1 MQITKRSWRAPLV
14 VGWALRRTRELL
26 DPWLRDGAPAS
37 PSLLPVPWSRRRA
50 VARLIPRP
58 RRPAAE
64 AAAVAGAGPV
74 PPRRLRARAGA
85 PGAYAFIE
93 GGRQAAAELA
103 DVLISLG
110 RDPGQLRSALDFGCG
125 AGRVLPYF
133 AALAPACACA
143 GCDVDEGA
151 VDWAS
156 LHRPELAWSL
166 SSFQPPLPYRSE
178 SFDLVYSISVFSHLD
193 RELTGL
199 WLDELARVLAPD
211 GMALLSVHGAHAFE
225 QFRRQR
231 VSTSWCSPTAFQRG
245 PLLPDEFVFAPYVR
259 SFWTEGELPGIGRQ
273 YGLAFHGADQVRR
286 SWGRSLQV
294 VEVRERALT
303 DWQDVVVCVKG

>member
-1 MQITKRSWRAPLV
+1 
-14 VGWALRRTRELL
+14 
-26 DPWLRDGAPAS
+26 
-37 PSLLPVPWSRRRA
+37 

-58 RRPAAE
+58 RRPAE
-64 AAAVAGAGPV
+64 QTAVVTGSGPV

-85 PGAYAFIE
+85 AGAYAFIE

-103 DVLISLG
+103 GVLESVE
-110 RDPGQLRSALDFGCG
+110 RDPGKLRSALDFGCG
-125 AGRVLPYF
+125 AGRVLPHF

-143 GCDVDEGA
+143 GCDVDESA
-151 VDWAS
+151 VRWAS
-156 LHRPELAWSL
+156 LHRPELDWSL
-166 SSFQPPLPYRSE
+166 SSFQPPLPYPPD

-193 RELTGL
+193 RELTRL
-199 WLDELARVLAPD
+199 WLDELARVLAPG

-225 QFRRQR
+225 QFRRRR
-231 VSTSWCSPTAFQRG
+231 VSTSWCSPAVFQRG
-245 PLLPDEFVFAPYVR
+245 PLLPDEFVFAPYIR
-259 SFWTEGELPGIGRQ
+259 SVWTQGELPGVGSQ

-303 DWQDVVVCVKG
+303 DWQDVVVCVKC